1 MVKGSNRVMKA
12 RQNQQQGQC
21 KGRGRR
27 QTRGYHKAGRV
38 KKAGSKWSESCR
50 QSRETEYRGNAQNV
64 SRGKIR
70 LRNVCR
76 EVCCLYVG
84 E

>member
-1 MVKGSNRVMKA
+1 MQRSGQAADREDVTRQAGS
-12 RQNQQQGQC
+12 
-21 KGRGRR
+21 RR
-27 QTRGYHKAGRV
+27 QAANG
-38 KKAGSKWSESCR
+38 
-50 QSRETEYRGNAQNV
+50 QSRVGSPGKYRGNTQNV
-64 SRGKIR
+64 SRGKTR